1 MTRSVS
7 RQAYTRPV

>member
-7 RQAYTRPV
+7 RQAYTRPT